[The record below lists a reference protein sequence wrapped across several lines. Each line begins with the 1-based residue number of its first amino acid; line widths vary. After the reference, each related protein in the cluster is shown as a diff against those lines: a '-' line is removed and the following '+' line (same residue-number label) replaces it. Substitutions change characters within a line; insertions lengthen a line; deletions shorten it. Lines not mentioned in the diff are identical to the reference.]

1 VKVPLVVSEF
11 VQEGSLFALQDQ
23 ETESLNIY
31 LLVAEG
37 GGVSA
42 EIGNERVLVISS
54 QAPIAKLV
62 VGRIKGEAILN
73 KGKILTIID
82 IK

>member
-1 VKVPLVVSEF
+1 M
-11 VQEGSLFALQDQ
+11 FALQDQ